1 MDKSRLSL
9 AVYKRT
15 GFALDPGDPA
25 FALIE
30 LNRLVLEELLEEAVG
45 RLAQQLN
52 ALPDRIQSSS
62 TAVASELASQG
73 VQRVVEMLI
82 ESRRTIA
89 SDVEQAQQRIAE
101 QAEKMGKVLAGQVA
115 AVVRAAQTVSRGGAA
130 RVRWLLAGAT
140 IGVVSCTGGFM
151 AGQLPGTHNLF
162 QQSAGR

>member
-30 LNRLVLEELLEEAVG
+30 LNRLVLEELIEEAG
-45 RLAQQLN
+45 SRLAQQLN
-52 ALPDRIQSSS
+52 ALPDRIHSSS
-62 TAVASELASQG
+62 TAVAAELASQG

-89 SDVEQAQQRIAE
+89 SDAEQAQQRIAE
-101 QAEKMGKVLAGQVA
+101 QTEKTVKVLAQQVA
-115 AVVRAAQTVSRGGAA
+115 EVVRAAQPLSRRGAA
-130 RVRWLLAGAT
+130 HVRWLLAGAT
-140 IGVVSCTGGFM
+140 IGVVSCTGGFV
-151 AGQLPGTHNLF
+151 AGQLTGTHNLF
-162 QQSAGR
+162 EQSAGR